1 MRRYETGCAIVLGF
15 LFLAACS
22 ETSPQPAAS
31 SPEETDA
38 GDPSGSSDGSGPSGA
53 TATVGGVSAATS
65 GGVVNGS
72 AVSGVASATSG
83 GATAGGVTSGAGGGS
98 AAGDDGTT
106 GASGE
111 SGGAAGADGG
121 DDGIDGSAG
130 APSEPIDPL
139 PVPAG
144 VLTAGIWDDNQ
155 NFDWFSGYYEDQQ
168 GDALSGWFRS
178 GDHEA
183 AQQRFLQQSGSYDT
197 LDLSLVI
204 DTTGSMGDE
213 LAYLQ
218 TEFDAISSA
227 IEARY
232 QNAEQRWSLIV
243 YRDVGDEYV
252 TLSFDFTS
260 DLDDFRADL
269 AAQTYGGG
277 GDTPEAPDQALR
289 DMNQLTWRN
298 DPKTLKLAFWVADAP
313 HHDDEESVDTFT
325 QAILDA
331 QVGEIRINPIA
342 SSGID
347 EFTEFSMR
355 SAAQLTLG
363 RYMFLTDDSGVG
375 GEHKDPTVPCYYVTT
390 LADAFLRVVDAGMTG
405 EAVPVDKHRVV
416 RSVGHPNASAV
427 CQTQTDPGSAVAF

>member
-1 MRRYETGCAIVLGF
+1 MVLGF
-15 LFLAACS
+15 LFLSACGS
-22 ETSPQPAAS
+22 DTSSQGDGS
-31 SPEETDA
+31 TIDTGSDTGTDA
-38 GDPSGSSDGSGPSGA
+38 SDPSASNSSGPSGS
-53 TATVGGVSAATS
+53 TATSGGVSATS

-72 AVSGVASATSG
+72 AVSGGAAATSG
-83 GATAGGVTSGAGGGS
+83 GVGSAAGGGS
-98 AAGDDGTT
+98 GDGTT
-106 GASGE
+106 GASGG
-111 SGGAAGADGG
+111 SGGAAGADAGVS
-121 DDGIDGSAG
+121 GSAG

-139 PVPAG
+139 PVPSG
-144 VLTAGIWDDNQ
+144 VLTAGIWDDNR
-155 NFDWFSGYYEDQQ
+155 NFDWFSGYYDDQQ
-168 GDALSGWFRS
+168 GDGLSGWFGS
-178 GDHEA
+178 GDHQA
-183 AQQRFLQQSGSYDT
+183 AQERFLQQSGSYDT

-218 TEFDAISSA
+218 TEFEAISSA

-243 YRDVGDEYV
+243 YRDVGDQYV

-269 AAQTYGGG
+269 AAQSYDGG
-277 GDTPEAPDQALR
+277 GDIPEAPDQALR
-289 DMNQLTWRN
+289 DMNQLAWRD

-313 HHDDEESVDTFT
+313 HHTDEESVDTLT

-331 QVGEIRINPIA
+331 QAGAIRINPIA

-347 EFTEFSMR
+347 EFTEFTMR

-375 GEHKDPTVPCYYVTT
+375 GGHKDPTIPCYYVTT
-390 LADAFLRVVDAGMTG
+390 LTDAFLRVVDAGMTG
-405 EAVPVDKHRVV
+405 EPVPVDTRRIV
-416 RSVGHPNASAV
+416 RSVGGPDSSGV
-427 CQTQTDPGSAVAF
+427 CQTNQASAVAF